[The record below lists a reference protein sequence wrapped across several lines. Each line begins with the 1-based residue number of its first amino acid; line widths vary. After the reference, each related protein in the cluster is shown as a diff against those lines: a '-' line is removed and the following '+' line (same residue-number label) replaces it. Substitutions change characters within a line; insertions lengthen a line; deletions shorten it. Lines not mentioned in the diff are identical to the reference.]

1 MDFFASQ
8 EKARRKSTML
18 VLLFLV
24 ATVGIVA
31 TVYLLIFILLL
42 LDAPTASQAWRDMRE
57 LADVLLWLGVIIVSI
72 IGLGTLFKMAQ
83 LRRGGAAVAELLGGT
98 PLAPDTRVP
107 EEARVRN
114 VVEEMAIAS
123 GLPVPPVYILE
134 QEQGINA
141 FAAGQSPGDAVIGLT
156 SGCARQL
163 NRAELQAVI
172 GHEFSHILNGDMRLN
187 IRLMSVI
194 HGLIILGLAGR
205 VLLHMAAFGGSSR
218 DRKGSALPLLLGA
231 GFLIVG
237 SLGMFLGS
245 LIKAAISRQR
255 EYLADAS
262 SVQFTRDAS
271 AMAKALKKIGA
282 LSQGSRLEHRNAAQA
297 SHMFFAQGVTSYM
310 NSLFATHPPLDERI
324 RRVEPNWDGNY
335 PVPGSAPDTP
345 LAGQGATE
353 PAHGG
358 PTVTPTRPD
367 QDQAETF
374 GFSSLS
380 SPVQAATDKT
390 GPSAAAITASVGQL
404 DELHVAYA
412 RRLKQ
417 RIPDELTQAAH
428 DPLRAHEV
436 VLALLLDKEASV
448 AAKQIKAI
456 DEAFGA
462 DTVAGVRD
470 LAAREPAV
478 ELRMPLL
485 DICFPALRRMPFDR
499 YPVFRNVL
507 LEMIRADGKVGLFEW
522 ALHRA
527 VLRHL
532 EPAFVPAKPRLS
544 SHTRLAAVKAEAGV
558 ILSALAH
565 VGAKAEDATRV
576 FDLGAKEL
584 DLSGL
589 VLRSRRDCG
598 IQALDKAC
606 AGLNRLREPGKRK
619 LITACTVVI
628 TADGM
633 VTVAQAEILRAVAD
647 ALECPMPPLLPGQ
660 MTPTD
665 HAE

>member
-271 AMAKALKKIGA
+271 AMANALKKIGA

-428 DPLRAHEV
+428 DPLTP
-436 VLALLLDKEASV
+436 VLTIDWFIWGHKVDVPTSFDGRFIRIVRIVDRPLGGHPYRIIEINPLMDGLICNFLFLQC
-448 AAKQIKAI
+448 AA
-456 DEAFGA
+456 
-462 DTVAGVRD
+462 
-470 LAAREPAV
+470 
-478 ELRMPLL
+478 
-485 DICFPALRRMPFDR
+485 
-499 YPVFRNVL
+499 
-507 LEMIRADGKVGLFEW
+507 IRF
-522 ALHRA
+522 
-527 VLRHL
+527 
-532 EPAFVPAKPRLS
+532 S
-544 SHTRLAAVKAEAGV
+544 
-558 ILSALAH
+558 
-565 VGAKAEDATRV
+565 
-576 FDLGAKEL
+576 
-584 DLSGL
+584 DLSIHI
-589 VLRSRRDCG
+589 VDTIKC
-598 IQALDKAC
+598 IMC
-606 AGLNRLREPGKRK
+606 REHTY
-619 LITACTVVI
+619 IIVI
-628 TADGM
+628 FCKKTTGSKVNHVTTIWMDADNW
-633 VTVAQAEILRAVAD
+633 A
-647 ALECPMPPLLPGQ
+647 
-660 MTPTD
+660 
-665 HAE
+665 